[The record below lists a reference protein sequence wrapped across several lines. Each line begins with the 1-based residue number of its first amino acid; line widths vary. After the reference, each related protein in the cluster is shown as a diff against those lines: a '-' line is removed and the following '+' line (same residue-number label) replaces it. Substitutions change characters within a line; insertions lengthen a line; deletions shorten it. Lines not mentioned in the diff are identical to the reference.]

1 MSVAEAQPTLSEA
14 RRIFLGVDAY
24 HQMIDAGIFS
34 EEDRAPTHTDWRCD
48 LSPPKSWR
56 LCCCLTC
63 TPALTRSG

>member
-34 EEDRAPTHTDWRCD
+34 EEDRAPTHTD
-48 LSPPKSWR
+48 
-56 LCCCLTC
+56 
-63 TPALTRSG
+63 